1 MKKLEQ
7 LKNYLLTTLEA
18 KVDVKNIELF
28 GYQYKYNKDIIKSVS
43 KYWFKEHTIEEM
55 IAPLNTESE
64 NDNRPGTIKEST
76 QYVVVH
82 DTASSAPTANEY
94 AHARYVTNGGGGT
107 SWHYSVGDN
116 ASIHQIPDNEVAYHA
131 GDGLAVRFELLK
143 TGVYGTN
150 KNPSIE
156 LKHGYYYIDNQKSNI
171 PTPVVTFVNNGE
183 KLVYASDGILMGT
196 KAPEGAK
203 EGDVYEVSTKDI
215 NDAGLRIDLIDGEYY
230 MAPTYFNST
239 YKKIANR
246 GGNRNSI
253 GIETMINEGS
263 NPIRTW
269 HRCAKLVAHLLI
281 DNNLDVT
288 RVKPHHF
295 FSGKD
300 CPMTLRRNNLYGY
313 FMDCVYA
320 EYEILTKYSD
330 VEITLKP
337 LSTGLNEEGL
347 IELEN
352 VQNEVKYLIIL
363 KKDNKTLE
371 FEYTTQVQK

>member
-1 MKKLEQ
+1 MNKLEE
-7 LKNYLLTTLEA
+7 LKNYLLTTLEEN
-18 KVDVKNIELF
+18 VEVKNIELF

-43 KYWFKEHTIEEM
+43 KYWFKEHTVEEM
-55 IAPLNTESE
+55 IAPLNSESE

-94 AHARYVTNGGGGT
+94 AHARYVSNGGGGT

-131 GDGLAVRFELLK
+131 GDSLSVRFELFK
-143 TGVYGTN
+143 TGVFGTSEF
-150 KNPSIE
+150 PSIE
-156 LKHGYYYIDNQKSNI
+156 IKDGYYYIDGVKSKVLSPI
-171 PTPVVTFVNNGE
+171 VTFINNGE
-183 KLVYASDGILMGT
+183 KLVYASDGIPQGT
-196 KAPEGAK
+196 KAPDDAK
-203 EGDVYEVSTKDI
+203 EGDKLEISTKDI

-230 MAPTYFNST
+230 MAPTYYNAT
-239 YKKIANR
+239 YKKISNR

-269 HRCAKLVAHLLI
+269 HRCAKLVAHLLVE
-281 DNNLDVT
+281 NNLDVT

-300 CPMTLRRNNLYGY
+300 CPMTLRRNKLYSY
-313 FMDCVYA
+313 FMDCVKV
-320 EYEILTKYSD
+320 EYEILLKYND
-330 VEITLKP
+330 IKIYLKP
-337 LSTGLNEEGL
+337 LSKGINEEGI
-347 IELEN
+347 IELNDVEK
-352 VQNEVKYLIIL
+352 EVKYLIVL
-363 KKDNKTLE
+363 KKDNECLE
-371 FEYTTQVQK
+371 FEYTTSVQK

>member
-1 MKKLEQ
+1 MKRLEE
-7 LKNYLLTTLEA
+7 LKNYLLENLE
-18 KVDVKNIELF
+18 KSVEVKNIELY

-43 KYWFKEHTIEEM
+43 KYWFKEHTTEEM
-55 IAPLNTESE
+55 IAPLNSESE

-82 DTASSAPTANEY
+82 DTASSAPTADEY

-107 SWHYSVGDN
+107 SWHYSVGDI

-131 GDGLAVRFELLK
+131 GDSLSVRFELFK
-143 TGVYGTN
+143 TGVFGTN

-156 LKHGYYYIDNQKSNI
+156 IKDGYYYIDNVKSNI
-171 PTPVVTFVNNGE
+171 LAPIVTFENNGE
-183 KLVYASDGILMGT
+183 KLVYASDGILQGT
-196 KAPEGAK
+196 KAPEGVK
-203 EGDVYEVSTKDI
+203 EKDTFEISTKDI
-215 NDAGLRIDLIDGEYY
+215 NDAGLRIDLIDGEYH
-230 MAPTYFNST
+230 MAPTYFNAT

-269 HRCAKLVAHLLI
+269 HRCAKLVAHLLV

-300 CPMTLRRNNLYGY
+300 CPMTMRRNNLYSY
-313 FMDCVYA
+313 FMDCVSV

-330 VEITLKP
+330 IEITLKP
-337 LSTGLNEEGL
+337 LSKGLNEEGL

-352 VQNEVKYLIIL
+352 VENEVKYLITL
-363 KKDNKTLE
+363 KKDDKYLE
-371 FEYTTQVQK
+371 FEYTTLVQK